1 MVTCHYL
8 CKEGKSMFTYVCM
21 GTDYN
26 ISYDT

>member
-8 CKEGKSMFTYVCM
+8 CKEGKGMFTSVCT
-21 GTDYN
+21 GTECN